1 MIRALFFSFLTIP
14 LSSFSQ
20 SNFDKNEIQH
30 IHPLVEYVE
39 SSIGINQSDIYNS
52 YLSYFQEES
61 LNYDTVIFH
70 VFTKTELRKTIN
82 SIPETLRNEIWSS
95 GKATAFRA
103 YDNTKFEKPIEYE
116 YFGVNTSGKYLTYL
130 KEVSKENNDDVLSLY
145 IEEITKSGMIP
156 TLFVFRSLIINYK
169 DRKSVDFNSDYWRM
183 IIAIQYITMI
193 ENTYRH
199 IELSEN

>member
-116 YFGVNTSGKYLTYL
+116 YFGVNTSGKYLKYL